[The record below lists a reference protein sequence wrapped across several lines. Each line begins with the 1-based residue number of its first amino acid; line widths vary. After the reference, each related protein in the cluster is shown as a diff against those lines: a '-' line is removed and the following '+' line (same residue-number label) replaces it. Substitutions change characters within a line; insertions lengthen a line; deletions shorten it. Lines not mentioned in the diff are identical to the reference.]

1 MKYDH
6 LGVVSQMR
14 KCSGLRSGTDTGRC
28 QVSGV
33 HVCVCFSCAAVFLN
47 RLLIVPDKSQI

>member
-28 QVSGV
+28 QVCV